1 MNSLSKLIKQS
12 KDLAISEAEKY
23 GVPSSFHVNFS
34 YEVGQR
40 LAKELGADPDI
51 VAVGTYLMDCMLGT
65 AYKEARMPDH
75 ISMSAKKAG
84 AMLSEYSDISDE
96 VKENIVSCVREH
108 HGFKKFSSLEAEI
121 CCNADCYRFSSIR
134 GFIGG
139 IHHGREM
146 QLKDLLNLY
155 KDKSDEKWN
164 ALSLDICKKELE
176 PEYKAIQKLISA
188 YKEN

>member
-1 MNSLSKLIKQS
+1 MNTLSKLIKQS
-12 KDLAISEAEKY
+12 KDFAISETEKY
-23 GVPSSFHVNFS
+23 GVPSPFHVSLS

-40 LAKELGADPDI
+40 LAKELGANSDI
-51 VAVGTYLMDCMLGT
+51 VAVGTYLMDCMLGV
-65 AYKEARMPDH
+65 AFKEGRMPDH
-75 ISMSAKKAG
+75 ISMSAEKASE
-84 AMLSEYSDISDE
+84 MLSVYSDTPDE
-96 VKENIVSCVREH
+96 DKENIVSCVKEH
-108 HGFKKFSSLEAEI
+108 HGVKKFSSLEAEI

-134 GFIGG
+134 GFVGG

-146 QLKDLLNLY
+146 QLKDLLKLY

-176 PEYKAIQKLISA
+176 PEYKAIQELIST

>member
-1 MNSLSKLIKQS
+1 
-12 KDLAISEAEKY
+12 
-23 GVPSSFHVNFS
+23 
-34 YEVGQR
+34 
-40 LAKELGADPDI
+40 
-51 VAVGTYLMDCMLGT
+51 LMDCMLGT